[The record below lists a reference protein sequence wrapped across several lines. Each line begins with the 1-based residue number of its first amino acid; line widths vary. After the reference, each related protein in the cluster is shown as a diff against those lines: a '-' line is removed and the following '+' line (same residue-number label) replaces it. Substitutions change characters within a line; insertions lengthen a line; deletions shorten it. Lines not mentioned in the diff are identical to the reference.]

1 MPSLDSVRTTV
12 ATMVENAVYPNG
24 TSSPSVINV
33 PVTVMEG
40 FPIRTDLDITVL
52 AGNGFVSV
60 FETNK
65 ERVVTTF
72 QRIFQPITQTPATL
86 TATVSGK
93 TVTIGGTV
101 SVPQAVM
108 VVVNDTG
115 YGYQVLSN
123 DTLNSIASKTAA
135 LIPGAT
141 ANNNVITVS
150 SAYDLQANIA
160 TPYSAGEE
168 LSRVDREFM
177 ISCWTNNPTDRAT
190 LGAAIDVY
198 MKMNYRVTLSDNF
211 VGQVFYSHQNQID
224 SLEKSEIYRMDLF
237 YIIQYPTTFIESFT
251 TITDPF
257 ANLEV
262 VGTIQ

>member
-12 ATMVENAVYPNG
+12 ANMVENAVYPNG
-24 TSSPSVINV
+24 TSQPSVINV

-40 FPIRTDLDITVL
+40 FPIRTELDITVL

-65 ERVVTTF
+65 ERVITTF
-72 QRIFQPITQTPATL
+72 QRIFQPITQTAATL
-86 TATVSGK
+86 TATVNST
-93 TVTIGGTV
+93 TVTIGGKV
-101 SVPQAVM
+101 SIPQSLM
-108 VVVNDTG
+108 VVVNGKG

-123 DTLNSIASKTAA
+123 DTLNSIATNTAA
-135 LIPGAT
+135 MIPGAS
-141 ANNNVITVS
+141 ANNNVIS
-150 SAYDLQANIA
+150 IPSAYDLQARIA

-198 MKMNYRVTLSDNF
+198 MKMNYRVTLSDGF

-237 YIIQYPTTFIESFT
+237 YIIQYPTTYIQSFT

-257 ANLEV
+257 ANVEV
-262 VGTIQ
+262 VQTIQ